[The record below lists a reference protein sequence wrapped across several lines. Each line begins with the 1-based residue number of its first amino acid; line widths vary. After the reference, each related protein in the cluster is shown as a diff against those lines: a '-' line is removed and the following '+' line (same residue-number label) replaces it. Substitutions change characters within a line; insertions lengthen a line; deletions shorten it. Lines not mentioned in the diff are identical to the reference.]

1 MIDERATPGWFTV
14 ALAGLWVANQ
24 ALAWYGIVTAC
35 QDFSGPGSQF
45 SCVMG
50 ALGTAIAYAGS
61 IYKAYQWTGHL
72 IAIYNDPGWK
82 REIQP
87 TLDSMSAVFNTTVW
101 HAGIYH
107 PPALP
112 AGSMLSNSTAT
123 GPRHVFGFKAPFGG
137 NMHVTYL
144 GNHSVTGQHMFRF
157 GFGDGLGKNSTT
169 NSTLSK
175 RENYQS
181 QYFNSGGIDYISQSV
196 GLGDNLDPV
205 NDYIHVYNQIQCQMT
220 GRNSNQANAAGSWVQ
235 IYDNIKDDTIIGGSF
250 APFAPG
256 THWSAIEQMWNLP
269 TPILQRPGCSSVE

>member
-1 MIDERATPGWFTV
+1 M